1 MMRRGPLA
9 DYPIETLL
17 VEAARERS
25 NGILVFRSTIDGMV
39 YFVDGEIYMA
49 EVEGQAPLDER
60 LVLAGLLTQSQV
72 DQHGVP
78 GDTGIYLSRALDT
91 DVTIDEDAIDAYLL
105 DVSAAAIARFVGLT
119 EGEFELDPYGAHPA
133 GVLTSWSPA
142 EVLAR
147 VEELRE
153 EAARREA
160 ERVEAERIQAERRE
174 AERVEA
180 ERIEAERREV
190 ERIEAERREAEEV
203 ELRRVEAERREAE
216 RIEAERRAAEL
227 ATAQQDAVSAED
239 ADTIAEWDG
248 EADADGSADEQD
260 PIAALDAPELSWET
274 SPVRPL
280 PLFDALA
287 ANSIPIEQRSEG
299 GLGELG
305 PAVLVV
311 VPEDPPAGLDSI
323 VLQTV
328 EWRVVVRAAQ
338 GDSIGS
344 IASRLGLTVDQ
355 TRTVVEGLWC
365 RGLVATIDPGSP
377 SPS

>member
-25 NGILVFRSTIDGMV
+25 NGILVFRSTLDGMV

-49 EVEGQAPLDER
+49 EIEGQAPLDQR

-160 ERVEAERIQAERRE
+160 ERIEAERVEAERRE

-180 ERIEAERREV
+180 ERVEAERREV
-190 ERIEAERREAEEV
+190 ERVEAARQEAEEV
-203 ELRRVEAERREAE
+203 ELRRIEAERRES
-216 RIEAERRAAEL
+216 ERRAAEL
-227 ATAQQDAVSAED
+227 AAAQQDAVSSEGAG
-239 ADTIAEWDG
+239 TIADWDG
-248 EADADGSADEQD
+248 EADAGESADDQNPTAD
-260 PIAALDAPELSWET
+260 LDAPELSWGT
-274 SPVRPL
+274 SPVRPS

-287 ANSIPIEQRSEG
+287 ANSVPLEQRSEG

-305 PAVLVV
+305 PGVLVV
-311 VPEDPPAGLDSI
+311 VPEDPPAGFDSI

-344 IASRLGLTVDQ
+344 IANRLGLTVDE

-365 RGLVATIDPGSP
+365 RGLVATIDPGSHGI
-377 SPS
+377 S